1 MKIEEISKCL
11 KMLAMIMASRDLLPK
26 KAFVYLTSESTYQE
40 LLKASEMKK
49 YEDLVI
55 RNGRNQ
61 TFINMPLYER
71 LQIEKHHLRNR
82 KSTKELKETQKLMKE
97 QGILRK
103 DII

>member
-1 MKIEEISKCL
+1 MATDES

-26 KAFVYLTSESTYQE
+26 KAFVYLTSEQTYNE
-40 LLKASEMKK
+40 LVKVSKMKK

-61 TFINMPLYER
+61 TFINIPLYEQ
-71 LQIEKHHLRNR
+71 LQIEKHHKRNR
-82 KSTKELKETQKLMKE
+82 KSMKELKETQKMMKE
-97 QGILRK
+97 QGILKK

>member
-1 MKIEEISKCL
+1 MTNMATDES

-26 KAFVYLTSESTYQE
+26 KAFVYLTSEQTYNE
-40 LLKASEMKK
+40 LVKVSKMKK

-61 TFINMPLYER
+61 TFINIPLYEQ
-71 LQIEKHHLRNR
+71 LQIEKHHKRNR
-82 KSTKELKETQKLMKE
+82 KSMKELKETQKMMKE
-97 QGILRK
+97 QGILKK

>member
-1 MKIEEISKCL
+1 MAIDESR
-11 KMLAMIMASRDLLPK
+11 MLAMIMASRDLLPK

-61 TFINMPLYER
+61 TFINIPLYEQF
-71 LQIEKHHLRNR
+71 QIEKHHLRNR